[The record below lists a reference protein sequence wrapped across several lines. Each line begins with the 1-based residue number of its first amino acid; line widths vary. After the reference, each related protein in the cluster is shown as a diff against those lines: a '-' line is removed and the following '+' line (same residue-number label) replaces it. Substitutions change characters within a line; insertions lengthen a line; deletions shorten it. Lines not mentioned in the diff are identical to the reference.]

1 MKVLHCYRTYF
12 PDPPGGLQEAIRQM
26 CLGTQ
31 RYGVTNKVFCLARN
45 PIPRKIERPECQV
58 IRSRSWASPASCD
71 LGAFDAFTEFSRLA
85 RETDIIHYQFPWPF
99 GDLLHLAVG
108 HDAPSILTYH
118 SDIIRQRWLGRLY
131 SPLMWRMLNNMRYII
146 ATSPAYAKTSQV
158 LTNPRIR
165 EKVRVIPLGIDEKSY
180 PEKGDEHVFS
190 RIGINS
196 GEPYFLF
203 IGVLRYYKGV
213 HYLIKAARNVGAKLI
228 IAGVGPEENKLK
240 KLAQDIEA
248 SNIIF
253 AGIITDQEKVS
264 LLKNC
269 HALVLPSHLRSEA
282 FGMVLVEASMF
293 SKPLISCEIGTG
305 TSYVNKH
312 EITGVVV
319 PPESPYDLENA
330 MKTLLSDVSLANTM
344 GKNARMRY
352 QKLFSGE
359 ALGKAYYELINTL

>member
-1 MKVLHCYRTYF
+1 
-12 PDPPGGLQEAIRQM
+12 M

-31 RYGVTNKVFCLARN
+31 RYGVSNTVFCLTRN
-45 PIPRKIERPECQV
+45 PIPRKIERPECLV

-71 LGAFDAFTEFSRLA
+71 LGAIDAFTKYSRLA

-99 GDLLHLAVG
+99 GDLLHLTVG
-108 HDAPSILTYH
+108 HDTPSILTYH

-131 SPLMWRMLNNMRYII
+131 SPLMWKMLAKMRYII

-158 LTNPRIR
+158 LTHPTIR

-180 PEKGDEHVFS
+180 PENGDENVFE
-190 RIGINS
+190 RICINS
-196 GEPYFLF
+196 REPYFLF

-213 HYLIKAARNVGAKLI
+213 HFLIKAARNIGAKLV
-228 IAGVGPEENKLK
+228 IAGIGPEENKLK
-240 KLAQDIEA
+240 KLAKDIGA
-248 SNIIF
+248 SNVIF
-253 AGIITDQEKVS
+253 AGKISNEEKVS
-264 LLKNC
+264 LLKHC

-293 SKPLISCEIGTG
+293 SKPLISCDIGTG

-312 EITGVVV
+312 EVTGVVV
-319 PPESPYDLENA
+319 PPKSPKDLESA
-330 MKTLLSDVSLANTM
+330 MNTLLFDNSVAETM
-344 GKNARMRY
+344 GNNARMRY

-359 ALGKAYYELINTL
+359 ALGKAYYELINAIER